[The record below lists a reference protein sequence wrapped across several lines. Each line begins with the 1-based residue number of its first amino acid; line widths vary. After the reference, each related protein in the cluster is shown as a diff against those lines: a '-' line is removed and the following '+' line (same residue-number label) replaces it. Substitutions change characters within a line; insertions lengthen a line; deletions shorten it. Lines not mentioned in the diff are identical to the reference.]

1 MLINLI
7 DNIAFLI
14 ALAAAGQLVVSRF
27 HKSSLNNQVVL
38 GVLFGSVTLLGMA
51 NPVNFAPACFLTAG
65 RLCWRSPAWSA
76 GA

>member
-1 MLINLI
+1 MLLNLI

-27 HKSSLNNQVVL
+27 HKFPLKYPLVL

-51 NPVNFAPACFLTAG
+51 NPVSFVPGVF
-65 RLCWRSPAWSA
+65 
-76 GA
+76 